1 MEKVTMTYNNL
12 MRFGDSFKSAWV
24 KLRDARERYGRKLES
39 LEGYEGERRDAEAK
53 AAQEAYEVEVEQIH
67 ARYTPEVNKW
77 LDAMERGIS
86 KGSATPPS
94 EEQIRLL
101 QVLQMRENLS
111 EAEVASAAEQ
121 LAGCEVAIG
130 ALEEIASRTGA
141 PVGAVLSPH
150 KSTSQRRADAL
161 SVLRDRANGLASW
174 GGGDDNETVAEYY
187 EVKRNGGRMPRHT
200 FSAAQVARL
209 QDVGTMS
216 TGELVRA
223 LIDGTGVSYDDA
235 AALG

>member
-1 MEKVTMTYNNL
+1 MTYNNL

-53 AAQEAYEVEVEQIH
+53 AAQEAYEAEVEQIH

-121 LAGCEVAIG
+121 LAGCEIAIG

-150 KSTSQRRADAL
+150 KSTVQRRSDAL
-161 SVLRDRANGLASW
+161 SVLRDRANGLSAW
-174 GGGDDNETVAEYY
+174 GGGDDSETVAPYY
-187 EVKRNGGRMPRHT
+187 EVRRNGGRMPRHT

>member
-1 MEKVTMTYNNL
+1 MMYNSL
-12 MRFGDSFKSAWV
+12 MRFGDNFKSAWV
-24 KLRDARERYGRKLES
+24 KLRDARERYGHKLES

-53 AAQEAYEVEVEQIH
+53 AAQEAYAAEVEQIH

-86 KGSATPPS
+86 KGSATPPTA
-94 EEQIRLL
+94 EQLRLL
-101 QVLQMRENLS
+101 EVLRVRERLT
-111 EAEVASAAEQ
+111 EAEVESAAEQ
-121 LAGCEVAIG
+121 LSGNDLCMG
-130 ALEEIASRTGA
+130 ALEEIVSRSGQ
-141 PVGAVLSPH
+141 PVGASLGSH
-150 KSTSQRRADAL
+150 KTTAQRRADAL

-200 FSAAQVARL
+200 FSAAHVARL

>member
-1 MEKVTMTYNNL
+1 MTYNNL

-53 AAQEAYEVEVEQIH
+53 AAQEAYEAEVEQIH

-130 ALEEIASRTGA
+130 ALEEIACI
-141 PVGAVLSPH
+141 VG
-150 KSTSQRRADAL
+150 RR
-161 SVLRDRANGLASW
+161 
-174 GGGDDNETVAEYY
+174 
-187 EVKRNGGRMPRHT
+187 
-200 FSAAQVARL
+200 
-209 QDVGTMS
+209 
-216 TGELVRA
+216 
-223 LIDGTGVSYDDA
+223 
-235 AALG
+235 